1 MGERIQKVLAQIGMG
16 SRRQIEEWIR
26 NGRVRING
34 SIIELGT
41 CVNPADRISVDGKSV
56 RLPTAAEAE
65 ETKVLAYHK
74 KAGVICTR
82 HDPEGRPNV
91 FTDLPR
97 LRSGRWVAIGR
108 LDINTTGLLLFTN
121 NGELANR
128 LMHPSYEIEREYA
141 VRVLG
146 RVSPETL
153 DLVLTGVTLDDSIT
167 KFDRIDDAGGSGAN
181 HWYHVVLTE
190 GRNRE
195 VRRIWEAVG
204 HKVSRLHRVRYST
217 IQLPRS
223 LRLGKCELL
232 PPESVEQLMAA
243 VALTG
248 KTEPK
253 HSQSKRQGRGRARG
267 HSAGRPNKKH
277 K

>member
-34 SIIELGT
+34 KIIEVGT
-41 CVNPADRISVDGKSV
+41 CVEPADRISVDGKSV
-56 RLPTAAEAE
+56 RLPSATQAAE
-65 ETKVLAYHK
+65 TQVLAYHK
-74 KAGVICTR
+74 KVGVICTR

-97 LRSGRWVAIGR
+97 IRNGRWVAIGR
-108 LDINTTGLLLFTN
+108 LDINTSGLLLFTN

-128 LMHPSYEIEREYA
+128 LMHPSYGIEREYA

-146 RVSPETL
+146 QITPETL
-153 DLVLTGVTLDDSIT
+153 NLVQTGVALDDGIS

-181 HWYHVVLTE
+181 HWYHVILSE

-204 HKVSRLHRVRYST
+204 HKVSRLHRVRYSS
-217 IQLPRS
+217 IQLARS
-223 LRLGKCELL
+223 LRPGKSELL
-232 PPESVEQLMAA
+232 PPEFVEQLMVA

-253 HSQSKRQGRGRARG
+253 HAQPKRQVRAHARGRSAS
-267 HSAGRPNKKH
+267 HSKK
-277 K
+277 KYK

>member
-1 MGERIQKVLAQIGMG
+1 MGERIQKVLAQIGLG

-34 SIIELGT
+34 SIVEIGT
-41 CVNPADRISVDGKSV
+41 CVTPADRISVDGKSV
-56 RLPTAAEAE
+56 RIPTAAEAT

-74 KAGVICTR
+74 KSGVICTR

-97 LRSGRWVAIGR
+97 LRNGRWVAIGR

-146 RVSPETL
+146 QVSAETL
-153 DLVLTGVTLDDSIT
+153 DIVRTGVTLDDGIT

-181 HWYHVVLTE
+181 HWYHVVLKE

-223 LRLGKCELL
+223 LRLGKCDLL
-232 PPESVEQLMAA
+232 PPESVEELMAA

-248 KTEPK
+248 KTEPSR
-253 HSQSKRQGRGRARG
+253 SQSKRQGRGQARG
-267 HSAGRPNKKH
+267 RTAGHAKK
-277 K
+277 KYK